1 MTDWEKLADLLGIV
15 EEDRELLFN
24 DLVNRN
30 TDLVLFFNE
39 DGSIDWGTLG

>member
-15 EEDRELLFN
+15 EEDREPLFN
-24 DLVNRN
+24 DLVSRN
-30 TDLVLFFNE
+30 TDLVLFFYE

>member
-15 EEDRELLFN
+15 EEDREPLFN

-39 DGSIDWGTLG
+39 DGSIDWGTIG